1 MNVRIAHSR
10 ISESGTIDGVAG
22 DQTGHEVEI
31 TKLTDRDW
39 FAVYRCS
46 DLDKRDVIAR
56 TAEDGAKNCHVGY
69 SQKTRLTL
77 FEAAKKVG
85 YNLMKITKDCN
96 CDCSSFVAVCVI
108 ASGVHV
114 SPDMYTGNMTQ
125 TLTGTGL
132 FIRLPFDSKSLIRG
146 DIILCTGH
154 TAIVTEGRC
163 IIEDTEIKTPVYAA
177 SFDRDRAG
185 VYEAETA
192 VYLREGNGI
201 SYTAYTVIPSGGRVR
216 CYGYY
221 SAGIDSQRKGTD
233 WLLVDYDAPTC
244 CRYTGFVC
252 EKWLKRVKT

>member
-1 MNVRIAHSR
+1 MNIRIAHSR
-10 ISESGTIDGVAG
+10 ISENGTIDGVAG
-22 DQTGHEVEI
+22 DQTGREVEI

-39 FAVYRCS
+39 FVIYRCS

-56 TAEDGAKNCHVGY
+56 TAEDGVKNCHIGY

-77 FEAAKKVG
+77 YDAAKKVG
-85 YNLMKITKDCN
+85 FNLMKITKDCN

-108 ASGVHV
+108 AAGVHI
-114 SPDMYTGNMTQ
+114 SPDMYTGNMDR

-132 FIRLPFDSKSLIRG
+132 FTKLPFDSKSLIRG

-154 TAIVTEGRC
+154 TAIVTEGRLY
-163 IIEDTEIKTPVYAA
+163 IEKTEIKTPVYAA
-177 SFDRDRAG
+177 SFDPSREG
-185 VYEAETA
+185 SYEAETA

-201 SYTAYTVIPSGGRVR
+201 TYPAYTVIPSGDRVR

-221 SAGIDSQRKGTD
+221 SVGIDSQRKGTD
-233 WLLVDYDAPTC
+233 WLLVDYDAPNC

-252 EKWLKRVKT
+252 EKWLEKVKK

>member
-1 MNVRIAHSR
+1 MDVRIAHSR

-22 DQTGHEVEI
+22 DQTGREVEI

-39 FAVYRCS
+39 FSVYRCS
-46 DLDKRDVIAR
+46 DLDKRDVIAT
-56 TAEDGAKNCHVGY
+56 TAEDGVKNCHIGY

-77 FEAAKKVG
+77 YEAAKKAG
-85 YNLMKITKDCN
+85 FNLMKISKDCN

-108 ASGVHV
+108 AAGVHI
-114 SPDMYTGNMTQ
+114 SPDMYTGNMDR

-132 FIRLPFDSKSLIRG
+132 FTKLPFDSKSLIRG

-154 TAIVTEGRC
+154 TAIVTDGHY
-163 IIEDTEIKTPVYAA
+163 IMEDTEIKTPVYAA
-177 SFDRDRAG
+177 SFDPDRAG
-185 VYEAETA
+185 NYEAETA

-201 SYTAYTVIPSGGRVR
+201 SYPAYTVIPSGGRVR

-233 WLLVDYDAPTC
+233 WLLVTYDALN

-252 EKWLKRVKT
+252 EKWLEKVKK